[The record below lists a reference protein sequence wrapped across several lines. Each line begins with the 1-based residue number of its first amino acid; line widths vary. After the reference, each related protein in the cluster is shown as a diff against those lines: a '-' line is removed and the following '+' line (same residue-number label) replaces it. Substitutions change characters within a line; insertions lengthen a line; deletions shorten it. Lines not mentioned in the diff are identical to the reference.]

1 MEYRTAF
8 PSDVP
13 ALKSLWAI
21 CFGDEADYIDRF
33 FEDLFLPEHMAVCA
47 DGTTPVS
54 MVAFLPCTLRTP
66 TGCAPWA
73 YLYAMATHPK
83 YQGRGLGQ
91 NLLRFAW
98 DYARRNLSC
107 DGLALV
113 PADRELFR
121 FYAKTYYQTAFAYQP
136 LSWDGAAPPQINT
149 VRPISPE
156 EYRQLREHLLREI
169 THLDHSL
176 PFLSH
181 LERETKLTGG
191 GLFCLELSGGE
202 SGCAVLEQTTP
213 GHWCAKELLTP
224 KPLLQEALAALA
236 AYLDCG
242 SLTARTPVWAPDQ
255 ACPFGMA
262 CCPHAAPAF
271 HNAYLGLALD

>member
-1 MEYRTAF
+1 MEYRTGF

-13 ALKSLWAI
+13 ELKKLWQL
-21 CFGDEADYIDRF
+21 CFGDDPDYIDRF
-33 FEDLFLPEHMAVCA
+33 FEDLYLPEHMAVCA
-47 DGTTPVS
+47 DGAAPVS

-66 TGCAPWA
+66 GGDAPWA
-73 YLYAMATHPK
+73 YLYAMATHPQ

-98 DYARRNLSC
+98 DYARRSQGW

-113 PADRELFR
+113 PADQGLFC
-121 FYAKTYYQTAFAYQP
+121 FYAKTDYQTAFAYQP
-136 LSWDGAAPPQINT
+136 LSWDGAASPQINT

-181 LERETKLTGG
+181 LEREVKLTGG
-191 GLFCLELSGGE
+191 GLFCMELSGGE
-202 SGCAVLEQTTP
+202 PGCAVLEQINP
-213 GHWCAKELLTP
+213 GHWCAKELLAP
-224 KPLLQEALAALA
+224 ASLQREALAALA
-236 AYLDCG
+236 AHLDCG
-242 SLTARTPVWAPDQ
+242 TLTARAPVLQADQ
-255 ACPFGMA
+255 ARPFGMA
-262 CCPHAAPAF
+262 CRSHSAPAF